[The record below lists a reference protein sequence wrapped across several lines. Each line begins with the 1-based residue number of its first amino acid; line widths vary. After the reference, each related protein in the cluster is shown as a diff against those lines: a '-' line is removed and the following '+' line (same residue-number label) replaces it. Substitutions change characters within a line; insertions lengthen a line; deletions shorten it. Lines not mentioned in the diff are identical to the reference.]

1 MEINSYGKNTDCLTR
16 NIRAFKTDIGIG
28 WGITSQ
34 SGEGGFRTIL
44 YAHGNGCGAGT
55 GYGNGMGRDYFFPT
69 IYNYISDGRADG
81 TGGYRPDAYK
91 IYL

>member
-16 NIRAFKTDIGIG
+16 NNRVLKTYIGFG
-28 WGITSQ
+28 MGITSQ
-34 SGEGGFRTIL
+34 SGEGGHRTKL
-44 YAHGNGCGAGT
+44 YAHGIGCGAGT

-69 IYNYISDGRADG
+69 ISDYISEGRADG